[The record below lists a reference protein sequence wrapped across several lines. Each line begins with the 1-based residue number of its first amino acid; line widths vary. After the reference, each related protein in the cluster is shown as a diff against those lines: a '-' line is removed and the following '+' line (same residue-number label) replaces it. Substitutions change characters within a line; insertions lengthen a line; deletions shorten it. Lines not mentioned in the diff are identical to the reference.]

1 MSSIKNFE
9 LTPDSNTVLGSGLS
23 LFLDVDSN
31 DTTHLQEYF
40 FDAWYDIAEGAFT
53 AEAIPALWFYGSAV
67 SSYSHPLR
75 LFSPKIRFIGLN
87 LDFSVWS
94 GPDKMVGR
102 ARFAF
107 SLKVTTKSQT
117 DS

>member
-1 MSSIKNFE
+1 MSSTQNFE
-9 LTPDSNTVLGSGLS
+9 LTPDSNTVLGSNLA

-31 DTTHLQEYF
+31 DTIHLQESF
-40 FDAWYDIAEGAFT
+40 SDAWYNIAEGAFT

-67 SSYSHPLR
+67 SAYSHPLW
-75 LFSPKIRFIGLN
+75 LLSPKIRFIGLN

-102 ARFAF
+102 DRFAF
-107 SLKVTTKSQT
+107 SLEITTKSH
-117 DS
+117 